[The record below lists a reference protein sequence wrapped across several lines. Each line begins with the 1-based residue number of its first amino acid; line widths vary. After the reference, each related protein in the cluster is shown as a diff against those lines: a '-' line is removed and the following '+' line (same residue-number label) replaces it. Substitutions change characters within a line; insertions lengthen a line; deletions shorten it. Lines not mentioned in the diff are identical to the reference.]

1 MLCAYCSRGRSYW
14 GAADYTAVSIQPQ
27 ILTDRSAPSRGA
39 PVPPRRSPPAPRAAP
54 PAGETAAR
62 PPGKTSIVSIAI
74 ARLRSAYPRRR
85 TKKNRFKLGRYLRFR
100 PVGLEAPWSRGGLRA
115 IVRRALRYEKHFG
128 RHSAGASTTTANQN
142 SKSHD
147 RTRNQVRLKH
157 HPVQIE
163 AAPDFPSLIST
174 RRPRR

>member
-1 MLCAYCSRGRSYW
+1 MLCASCSRGRSYW

-39 PVPPRRSPPAPRAAP
+39 PVPPRRSPPAPQAAP
-54 PAGETAAR
+54 PAGETTAP
-62 PPGKTSIVSIAI
+62 PPGKP
-74 ARLRSAYPRRR
+74 RSFPSPSRVYEAPIPRRR

-163 AAPDFPSLIST
+163 AAPDFPRLIST